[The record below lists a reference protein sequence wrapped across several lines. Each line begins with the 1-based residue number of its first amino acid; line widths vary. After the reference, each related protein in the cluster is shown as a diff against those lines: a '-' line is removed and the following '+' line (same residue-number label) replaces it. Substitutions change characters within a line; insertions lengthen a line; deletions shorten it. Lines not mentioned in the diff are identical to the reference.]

1 MPFTAGLL
9 SKFPYI
15 LILRIRTTAAKGW
28 RTGAPPLAYVAVLFR
43 KEQTKGASVEERISR
58 RRFIR
63 LGTALGV
70 GAAGA
75 SVLAACGGSGGGGG
89 DGGGSDD
96 GGGPGGGG
104 GYRGEGGGGGSNE
117 SPGKKTGGGSKGTQV
132 SGGQAI
138 AQTSEV
144 APGSALKFEN
154 SGQPAVLVHL
164 QSGDF
169 VAYSAVCTHQQCT
182 VAYRNRQLV
191 CPCHGSV
198 FDPANGAE
206 VVHGP
211 AQLPLPEIP
220 VKVRGREV
228 VRT

>member
-1 MPFTAGLL
+1 
-9 SKFPYI
+9 
-15 LILRIRTTAAKGW
+15 
-28 RTGAPPLAYVAVLFR
+28 
-43 KEQTKGASVEERISR
+43 VEERISR
-58 RRFIR
+58 RRFLR

-75 SVLAACGGSGGGGG
+75 SVLAACGGGSGG
-89 DGGGSDD
+89 DGSDG

-104 GYRGEGGGGGSNE
+104 GYRGDAGGGGGSDE
-117 SPGKKTGGGSKGTQV
+117 SPGKKTGGQKRAQT

-138 AQTSEV
+138 ARTSEV

-169 VAYSAVCTHQQCT
+169 VAYSAVCTHQGCT
-182 VAYRNRQLV
+182 VAYKNGQLV

-198 FDPANGAE
+198 FDPADGAE

-211 AQLPLPEIP
+211 AQLPLPDIP
-220 VKVRGREV
+220 VKVRGGEV